1 MHTRCVLSPTTV
13 IALLSQGLPVLT
25 VCGDSFPNRVAASL
39 YASFLRPVFYTPFDV
54 PEATELYER
63 MQLTNGILVAT
74 NVKEMEDTAV
84 RLLRH
89 RTGTLSAMR
98 LSLQRVVKGGTGI
111 FDTPRAV
118 HSFLRGM
125 KAMYEAYV
133 LQSRLSTSRRYNIL
147 LADN

>member
-1 MHTRCVLSPTTV
+1 M
-13 IALLSQGLPVLT
+13 
-25 VCGDSFPNRVAASL
+25 CGDSFPNRVAASL
-39 YASFLRPVFYTPFDV
+39 YASFLRHVFYAPFDG
-54 PEATELYER
+54 PEAADLYER
-63 MQLTNGILVAT
+63 MHHINGILVAA

-89 RTGTLSAMR
+89 HTGTLSTMR
-98 LSLQRVVKGGTGI
+98 FSLQRVVEGRKGI
-111 FDTPRAV
+111 FDTSRAV

-133 LQSRLSTSRRYNIL
+133 LQLRLSTSRRYNIM

>member
-1 MHTRCVLSPTTV
+1 M
-13 IALLSQGLPVLT
+13 
-25 VCGDSFPNRVAASL
+25 
-39 YASFLRPVFYTPFDV
+39 YASFLRPVFYTPFGG

-63 MQLTNGILVAT
+63 MQLTNGILVAA

-84 RLLRH
+84 RLLLQH
-89 RTGTLSAMR
+89 RRGTLSAMR
-98 LSLQRVVKGGTGI
+98 LSLQRVVEGRTGI

-118 HSFLRGM
+118 HAFLRGM

-133 LQSRLSTSRRYNIL
+133 LQSRLSTSRRYNIV